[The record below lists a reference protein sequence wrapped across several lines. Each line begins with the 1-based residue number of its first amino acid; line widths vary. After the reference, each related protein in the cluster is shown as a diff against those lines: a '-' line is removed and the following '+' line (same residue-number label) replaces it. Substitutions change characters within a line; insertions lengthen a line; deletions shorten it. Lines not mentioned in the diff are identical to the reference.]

1 VAAVADFKLIHQLC
15 QGTLVVVRP
24 DLTKRAAFLNAV
36 EVEIKDKLL
45 GVVLNA
51 YSDWFLWQTQ
61 GDYSNYYGQPK
72 RE

>member
-1 VAAVADFKLIHQLC
+1 
-15 QGTLVVVRP
+15 VVVRP